1 MMPPHPDRAMPV
13 HTREAETGGMSNLIA
28 IAYKDEATAKEVLG
42 VLGRLQTEH
51 SIDLEDAV
59 IVTRSDDGTVKLN
72 QTSKTA
78 AMGAT
83 GGALWGG
90 LIGLIFLAPL
100 LGMAVGAAAGGAA
113 GALTDVGV
121 DDKFMKELGTK
132 LEPGGAA
139 LIVLVSRST
148 PDKVLPEISKY
159 EGHIIQSSLS
169 DEAEKQLQAAIEGE
183 KAAV

>member
-1 MMPPHPDRAMPV
+1 
-13 HTREAETGGMSNLIA
+13 MSNLIA
-28 IAYKDEATAKEVLG
+28 VAYKDEATAKEVLG
-42 VLGRLQTEH
+42 VLSRLQVEH
-51 SIDLEDAV
+51 AIDLEDAV
-59 IVTRSDDGTVKLN
+59 VVTRDEGGKVKLH
-72 QTSKTA
+72 QTTKTA

-113 GALTDVGV
+113 GAMSDVGV
-121 DDKFMKELGTK
+121 DDRFMKDLGSR

-159 EGHIIQSSLS
+159 EGQIIQSSLS
-169 DEAEKQLQAAIEGE
+169 DEAEAQLAAAISNER
-183 KAAV
+183 AAATV